1 MEFKLNNMLKDVSN
15 YAIKNDVAM
24 GLSAINES
32 LGQQIKDRVTTQVF
46 NRMRKDLEGKFFN
59 LRSLVKDKF
68 DTLET
73 SQEDQDKEIAGLN

>member
-32 LGQQIKDRVTTQVF
+32 LGQ
-46 NRMRKDLEGKFFN
+46 
-59 LRSLVKDKF
+59 
-68 DTLET
+68 
-73 SQEDQDKEIAGLN
+73 

>member
-1 MEFKLNNMLKDVSN
+1 
-15 YAIKNDVAM
+15 
-24 GLSAINES
+24 
-32 LGQQIKDRVTTQVF
+32 
-46 NRMRKDLEGKFFN
+46 MRKDLEGKFFN